1 MAKQRAPR
9 VRLPAIELVAPLAL
23 LGLAL
28 SAPARAQTTVVPS
41 ITVRETYSDNAQL
54 QPDDQAHGQFITDI
68 TPGVNVAVNTSRV
81 KLFALLNAH
90 LYEYS
95 GSNSGANNTTSVQLN
110 TGGKANLIEDLFYV
124 DGSATRSRQSVSA
137 FGQQF
142 QQDYSD
148 SNSDIIT
155 TYRISPYLTHRFG
168 NFANAQLRYT
178 HDSVKSNRNIL
189 SNSTGNSVGLNVNSG
204 PSFTTFGWD
213 GSLYHQELED
223 PLAGKSEIDNAVG
236 TLRYRVQQ
244 TLSFYTNLGYDKYT
258 YQGLGGTTK
267 GKSYAVGFTWTP
279 SLRTS
284 IDASAGHR
292 YFGKT
297 YSLAAT
303 VRSRKTIWSAS
314 YHDDITTTRAQF
326 LQPGSID
333 TATLLDASFASA
345 FPDPV
350 QRRQAI
356 DAYIRALG
364 LPTSVANNV
373 NYFSNRLILQKQG
386 QAAVALNGSRSTA
399 IASFSNTKR
408 TALSPSVVDSS
419 VPTGGIGIPNLNDD
433 TRQRT
438 LSLALN
444 YRLSARLAATANAVK
459 SHVVALSTNVEQDQT
474 LFTFVLTEQFDKK
487 LSGTLELR
495 RNQGGTF
502 DALGRGYR
510 ENAITASL
518 SYRL

>member
-28 SAPARAQTTVVPS
+28 SAPAHAQTTVVPS
-41 ITVRETYSDNAQL
+41 IAVRETYSDNLQL
-54 QPDDQAHGQFITDI
+54 QPDDQAHGQFVTDV
-68 TPGVNVAVNTSRV
+68 TPGLNVAVSTPRL

-90 LYEYS
+90 LFAYS
-95 GSNSGANNTTSVQLN
+95 GGHSGANNSTSIQLN
-110 TGGKANLIEDLFYV
+110 TGGKADLIEDLLYL
-124 DGSATRSRQSVSA
+124 DGSASRSRQSISA

-142 QQDYSD
+142 QQYYNDTNTD
-148 SNSDIIT
+148 VVT

-178 HDSVKSNRNIL
+178 HDSVKSSRNLL
-189 SNSTGNSVGLNVNSG
+189 SNSTGNAVALNLNSG
-204 PSFTTFGWD
+204 PGFTTVGWD
-213 GSLYHQELED
+213 GSLYHQELDD
-223 PLAGKSEIDNAVG
+223 PLAGKSEIDNALG
-236 TLRYRVQQ
+236 TVRYRVLH
-244 TLSFYTNLGYDKYT
+244 TLSVYTNVGYDKYS

-267 GKSYAVGFTWTP
+267 GKSHAFGFTWTP

-284 IDASAGHR
+284 IDASVGHR

-303 VRSRKTIWSAS
+303 VRSRKTIWNAT
-314 YHDDITTTRAQF
+314 YHDDITTARAQF

-373 NYFSNRLILQKQG
+373 NYFSNRLFLQKQG
-386 QAAVALNGSRSTA
+386 QASVVLNGTRSTA
-399 IASFSNTKR
+399 IASISTTKR
-408 TALSPSVVDSS
+408 TALSTAAVDNGL
-419 VPTGGIGIPNLNDD
+419 PAAGIPNLNDD
-433 TRQRT
+433 TKQRS

-444 YRLSARLAATANAVK
+444 YRLSARLAATANVVK
-459 SHVVALSTNVEQDQT
+459 SRVTALSTNIEQDQT
-474 LFTFVLTEQFDKK
+474 LYNFVLTEQFDKK
-487 LSGTLELR
+487 LSGTVELR
-495 RNQGGTF
+495 RNQGSTF
-502 DALGRGYR
+502 DALGRGYH